1 MLALFDWEKAYRQ
14 IATHASQWRDLFI
27 LDLYNQLC
35 MDTQIQ
41 VGGVAGCGVFGRP
54 APLWRKIIVRDFKL
68 ESSFRWVD
76 DNLLVKERMNKRT
89 TDILCLSDGMGVCS
103 NPEEVHDLAND
114 KSILAWSGT
123 RRKEQLDSLLKS
135 LKKEGNKLIT
145 FWHRKVPFI

>member
-1 MLALFDWEKAYRQ
+1 MVNCFVDKQDSETSWDKFKTVIWFFKRNNGDSMLALFDWEKAYRQ

-54 APLWRKIIVRDFKL
+54 AALWRKIIVRDFKL

-114 KSILAWSGT
+114 KSILA
-123 RRKEQLDSLLKS
+123 
-135 LKKEGNKLIT
+135 
-145 FWHRKVPFI
+145 